1 LALCGELRG
10 DAPDT
15 LAALA
20 RPLPAGGRVAVS
32 CAQLVRV
39 DFSAAGSLLTWA
51 MARQQA
57 GGTVRFDDVP
67 HLVAA
72 FFHIIGIDEHA
83 ELVVRTR

>member
-1 LALCGELRG
+1 
-10 DAPDT
+10 
-15 LAALA
+15 
-20 RPLPAGGRVAVS
+20 
-32 CAQLVRV
+32 VRV

>member
-1 LALCGELRG
+1 
-10 DAPDT
+10 
-15 LAALA
+15 
-20 RPLPAGGRVAVS
+20 
-32 CAQLVRV
+32 
-39 DFSAAGSLLTWA
+39 

-83 ELVVRTR
+83 ELVGRTR